1 MTRTFEE
8 MCAERDPLYAAL
20 KPAGVLAIAIML
32 DTAATEARHPF
43 LLERARNEVLFTL
56 AIKALKRDRRP

>member
-1 MTRTFEE
+1 MTRTIAE
-8 MCAERDPLYAAL
+8 MAAERDPVYAAL
-20 KPAGVLAIAIML
+20 NPAGVLAIAIML

-56 AIKALKRDRRP
+56 AIKALKRDR